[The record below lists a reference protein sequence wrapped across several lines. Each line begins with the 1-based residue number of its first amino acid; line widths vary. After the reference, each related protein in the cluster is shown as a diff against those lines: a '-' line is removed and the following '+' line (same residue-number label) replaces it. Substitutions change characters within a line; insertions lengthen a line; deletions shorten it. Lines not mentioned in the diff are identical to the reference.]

1 MASLTSKLLAM
12 ASKMAMIQPH
22 RMGSSWTFYFLSYYV
37 CLTLFLEGTC
47 FNSVSAAELCPFP
60 AVPYAASYSNLTGGP
75 TASKWSVQYNC
86 DKDYEIFGEKTRH
99 CVDGKWKG
107 DLPICA
113 VNVAIHKP
121 ASASSVANGGRPEN
135 AVDNKKSTV
144 HEGKK
149 CTETKS
155 EKSPWWTVD
164 LLEAVPVQ
172 YVRLTTRCCDDL
184 PLKNAEIRVGNSET
198 PASNALC
205 NWIPKALGN
214 VIYFFKFYGRK
225 LVKLSTFFQI
235 LQNLRYK

>member
-1 MASLTSKLLAM
+1 MAMTSKLAM
-12 ASKMAMIQPH
+12 SST
-22 RMGSSWTFYFLSYYV
+22 MGWTFYFLSYFV
-37 CLTLFLEGTC
+37 CLTAVVTLFLGSKTAT
-47 FNSVSAAELCPFP
+47 AAELCPFP

-86 DKDYEIFGEKTRH
+86 DKDYEIFGEQTRH

-107 DLPICA
+107 DLPMCA

-121 ASASSVANGGRPEN
+121 ASASSVANGGRPQN
-135 AVDNKKSTV
+135 AVDGKTSTV

-149 CTETKS
+149 CTETQS

-164 LLEAVPVQ
+164 LLEAVPVE

-214 VIYFFKFYGRK
+214 VIYI
-225 LVKLSTFFQI
+225 LS
-235 LQNLRYK
+235 NSVEENS

>member
-1 MASLTSKLLAM
+1 MAMTSKLAM
-12 ASKMAMIQPH
+12 MSST
-22 RMGSSWTFYFLSYYV
+22 MGWTFYFLSYFV
-37 CLTLFLEGTC
+37 CLTAVVTLFLGSKTAT
-47 FNSVSAAELCPFP
+47 AAELCPFP

-86 DKDYEIFGEKTRH
+86 DKDYEIFGEQTRH

-107 DLPICA
+107 DLPMCA

-121 ASASSVANGGRPEN
+121 ASASSVANGGRPQN
-135 AVDNKKSTV
+135 AVDGKTSTV

-149 CTETKS
+149 CTETQS

-164 LLEAVPVQ
+164 LLEAVPVE

-214 VIYFFKFYGRK
+214 VLYFFKFYGR
-225 LVKLSTFFQI
+225 
-235 LQNLRYK
+235 Y

>member
-1 MASLTSKLLAM
+1 MASVTSNKLAM
-12 ASKMAMIQPH
+12 TSKMAMPH
-22 RMGSSWTFYFLSYYV
+22 HHAKGWTFYFLSYFV
-37 CLTLFLEGTC
+37 CLTAVF
-47 FNSVSAAELCPFP
+47 SVKTASTAAAELCPFP

-86 DKDYEIFGEKTRH
+86 DKDYEIFGEQTRH

-107 DLPICA
+107 DLPMCA
-113 VNVAIHKP
+113 INVAIHKP
-121 ASASSVANGGRPEN
+121 ASASSVANGGRPQN
-135 AVDNKKSTV
+135 AVDGKTSTV

-149 CTETKS
+149 CTETQS

-164 LLEAVPVQ
+164 LLEAVPVE

-205 NWIPKALGN
+205 NWIPKALGM
-214 VIYFFKFYGRK
+214 YF
-225 LVKLSTFFQI
+225 
-235 LQNLRYK
+235 